1 MRVKEA
7 LQPRPW
13 PRRCVPVLLIRVTAR
28 LMVLLEEEGRG
39 AGREEEEEGQ
49 EEEGPEEARPA
60 SAAPTISSPT
70 KLR

>member
-39 AGREEEEEGQ
+39 AGREEEGP